1 MGQQVL
7 KLLWAKHCTTYFGH
21 AKEAK
26 NLIMCVVWMKLELTI
41 QATLTC
47 QQAPGV
53 SEAYPNFYV
62 DAVN

>member
-1 MGQQVL
+1 MQ
-7 KLLWAKHCTTYFGH
+7 
-21 AKEAK
+21 KEAK

-41 QATLTC
+41 QATLTG